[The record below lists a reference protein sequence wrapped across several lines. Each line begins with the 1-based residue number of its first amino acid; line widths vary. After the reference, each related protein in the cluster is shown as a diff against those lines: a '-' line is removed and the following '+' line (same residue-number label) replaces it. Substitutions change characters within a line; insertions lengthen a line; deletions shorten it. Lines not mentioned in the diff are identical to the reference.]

1 LCKPAITY
9 YYDHHPL
16 TVIVLKDIVKTEALA
31 KAYSARS
38 LELSI
43 YDKPMSRFHTITVL
57 FVLTALGAGLSL
69 ASPVRW
75 FVLGLLLTAYLI
87 IFILGVSVLKLN
99 FFVGATCHGDS
110 TAKRVALTFDD
121 GPDPA
126 ATPSLLEVLR
136 RHQIKAAFFPI
147 GTKTKDYPEIIKQI
161 DQEGHILGNHSY
173 RHVWWTNFLVS
184 GALDREIRMAQEA
197 IAAAIGKVPSYFRP
211 PMGLTNPHLKRALK
225 KHGLSVVGW
234 DVRPFDTTAS
244 AEKVTKRVLKKIR
257 NGSIIALHDT
267 GRIPAELARLTD
279 ELVTGIEERGYTF
292 GNLTELTGVRAYQTT
307 EGTNMTEPISSVLS
321 WEESDEG
328 LRRGGFWRLLARRL
342 ASTAY
347 VRRAIEKQ
355 ATLDV
360 FKNSPSPRFLLG
372 VGMVLFSFVIGWPMV
387 ALFGVLSA
395 YSHAPALLIVGS
407 AFYGFS
413 HLVWM
418 FGMYLAGRNCIKYA
432 DAVVSWILRKAVE
445 RVLFTKRG

>member
-1 LCKPAITY
+1 
-9 YYDHHPL
+9 
-16 TVIVLKDIVKTEALA
+16 
-31 KAYSARS
+31 
-38 LELSI
+38 
-43 YDKPMSRFHTITVL
+43 MSRFHSLTIL
-57 FVLTALGAGLSL
+57 LVLTALGAGLSL

-75 FVLGLLLTAYLI
+75 FVLGLLLIVYLI
-87 IFILGVSVLKLN
+87 LFILGVAVLKLN
-99 FFVGATCHGDS
+99 FFVGATCRGDS

-126 ATPSLLEVLR
+126 TTPSLLEVLR
-136 RHQIKAAFFPI
+136 RHQIKAVFFPI
-147 GTKTKDYPEIIKQI
+147 GTKTRDYPEMIKQI
-161 DQEGHILGNHSY
+161 DQEGHILGNHSF
-173 RHVWWTNFLVS
+173 RHVWWTNFLIS

-197 IAAAIGKVPSYFRP
+197 IEAAIGKVPAYFRP
-211 PMGLTNPHLKRALK
+211 PMGLTNPHLMRALK

-244 AEKVTKRVLKKIR
+244 AEKVLKRVLKKIR

-267 GRIPAELARLTD
+267 GRIPAELARSID
-279 ELVTGIEERGYTF
+279 ELVTKIEERGYTF
-292 GNLTELTGVRAYQTT
+292 GDLEELTGVRAYQTA
-307 EGTNMTEPISSVLS
+307 EGMKMTELTPSILS
-321 WEESDEG
+321 RDESEEG
-328 LRRGGFWRLLARRL
+328 APRGGFWRLLARKL

-355 ATLDV
+355 ETLDACMT
-360 FKNSPSPRFLLG
+360 SPSPRFLFG
-372 VGMVLFSFVIGWPMV
+372 VGMVLFSFILGWPMV

-395 YSHAPALLIVGS
+395 YSHAPALLLLGS
-407 AFYGFS
+407 ACYGFS

-432 DAVVSWILRKAVE
+432 DALVSWILRKAVE

>member
-1 LCKPAITY
+1 
-9 YYDHHPL
+9 
-16 TVIVLKDIVKTEALA
+16 
-31 KAYSARS
+31 
-38 LELSI
+38 
-43 YDKPMSRFHTITVL
+43 MSRFHTITIL
-57 FVLTALGAGLSL
+57 LVLTALGAGLSL
-69 ASPVRW
+69 ASPIRW
-75 FVLGLLLTAYLI
+75 FVLGLLLIAYLI

-99 FFVGATCHGDS
+99 FFVSATCRGDS

-121 GPDPA
+121 GPDPV
-126 ATPSLLEVLR
+126 ATPDLLEVLR

-147 GTKTKDYPEIIKQI
+147 GTKTRDDPEMIKQI
-161 DQEGHILGNHSY
+161 DREGHLLGNHSF

-184 GALDREIRMAQEA
+184 RALDREIGMAQKA
-197 IAAAIGKVPSYFRP
+197 IEAAIGKVPAYFRP
-211 PMGLTNPHLKRALK
+211 PMGLTNPHLKGALK

-244 AEKVTKRVLKKIR
+244 AERVIKRVLKKIR
-257 NGSIIALHDT
+257 NGSIIALHYT
-267 GRIPAELARLTD
+267 GRTPAELARLID
-279 ELVTGIEERGYTF
+279 ELVTKIEERGYAF
-292 GNLTELTGVRAYQTT
+292 GDLEELTGVRAYQTT
-307 EGTNMTEPISSVLS
+307 EGMNMTEPSLS
-321 WEESDEG
+321 IPSWDEYEAG
-328 LRRGGFWRLLARRL
+328 WRRCRFIRFLARKI

-355 ATLDV
+355 ATLDACMI
-360 FKNSPSPRFLLG
+360 SPSPRFLFG

-395 YSHAPALLIVGS
+395 YSHAPALLLLGS